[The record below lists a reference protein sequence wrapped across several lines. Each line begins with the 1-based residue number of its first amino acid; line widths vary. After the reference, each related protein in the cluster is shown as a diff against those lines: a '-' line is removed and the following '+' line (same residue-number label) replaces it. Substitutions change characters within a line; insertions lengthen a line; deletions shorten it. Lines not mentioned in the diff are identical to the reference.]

1 MTESFRLFMRVY
13 DPCFSLKIDDLVGQR
28 KKNWMREIKNEF
40 ERVMR
45 ERERVMRERER
56 ERAQIEMASKRV
68 INRRARENRR
78 FLFCSLS
85 NRKPPAFGRISSHFF
100 FLIK

>member
-1 MTESFRLFMRVY
+1 MRESFRCLFMRVY

-40 ERVMR
+40 
-45 ERERVMRERER
+45 ERVMRERER